1 MAIRTFL
8 PGTVIFREGEPGDT
22 FYQILSGRVEIIL
35 SYETEHS
42 IKLTDL
48 GPGNFFGEI
57 AVLENYPRTASAVA
71 SSAGVTVL
79 ELSENNMAENF
90 RENPDLVLSL
100 MQLLGRRIVSLSEEC
115 TATQKA
121 LADLESE
128 DAVPV
133 SPSLL
138 DKAKIIA
145 DYFFGNR
152 KAKKPSLESTLFAK
166 DGGSIKEGAA
176 GDVFDCDAGT
186 VLFRDGEPGACMYAV
201 HWGTVGI
208 YSGYGTDNEKLL
220 TKLNANDFFG
230 EIGMLCGQP
239 RSATAVALEN
249 GTTLEIIRSDSI
261 RPMFERNPA
270 KVWMILDHLARRLTQ
285 LTREYAQACR
295 DLCEKAKA

>member
-79 ELSENNMAENF
+79 ELSEENMAENF

-133 SPSLL
+133 SPTLL

-152 KAKKPSLESTLFAK
+152 KSKKPSLESTLFAK

-208 YSGYGTDNEKLL
+208 YSDYGTDSEKLL
-220 TKLNANDFFG
+220 TKLSANDFFG
-230 EIGMLCGQP
+230 EIGK
-239 RSATAVALEN
+239 N
-249 GTTLEIIRSDSI
+249 GYT
-261 RPMFERNPA
+261 
-270 KVWMILDHLARRLTQ
+270 RR
-285 LTREYAQACR
+285 
-295 DLCEKAKA
+295 DI